1 MREFIEEL
9 FAKDNK
15 IEFQYE
21 DYEISF
27 YAGRFKSYYLIF
39 LYKDS
44 GRINRV
50 MEKNKFY
57 FQNNKTE

>member
-27 YAGRFKSYYLIF
+27 YAGRFKVNA
-39 LYKDS
+39 K
-44 GRINRV
+44 
-50 MEKNKFY
+50 
-57 FQNNKTE
+57 

>member
-15 IEFQYE
+15 IEFQYK

-27 YAGRFKSYYLIF
+27 YAEQI
-39 LYKDS
+39 
-44 GRINRV
+44 
-50 MEKNKFY
+50 
-57 FQNNKTE
+57 